1 MPGNDPLATS
11 VSYED
16 GIAVLAV
23 SGEVDLATVPAFEA
37 AIAEALAHKPTALIV
52 DLSAVDFLAS
62 AGLQSL
68 VATHESVS
76 IQAAFAV
83 VADGPATSRPIE
95 LTGLD
100 QILAL
105 HPTVAEAVA
114 AVRAGSSPPN

>member
-1 MPGNDPLATS
+1 MPGNDPITTS

-16 GIAVLAV
+16 GIAVVVV

-37 AIAEALAHKPTALIV
+37 AIAEALEHKPQALIV
-52 DLSAVDFLAS
+52 DLSGVDFLAS

-68 VATHESVS
+68 VAAHGSVS
-76 IQAAFAV
+76 KAAEFAV

-100 QILAL
+100 QVLAL
-105 HPTVAEAVA
+105 HPTMAEALV
-114 AVRAGSSPPN
+114 AVRAGSQPPS

>member
-1 MPGNDPLATS
+1 VPGNDPITTS

-23 SGEVDLATVPAFEA
+23 RGEVDLATVPAFEA
-37 AIAEALAHKPTALIV
+37 AIADALTHNPTALIV
-52 DLSAVDFLAS
+52 DLMAVDFLAS

-76 IQAAFAV
+76 KQAYFAV
-83 VADGPATSRPIE
+83 VAEGPATSRPIE

-100 QILAL
+100 QILVV
-105 HPTVAEAVA
+105 HSTMAEAVA
-114 AVRAGSSPPN
+114 AVRAASPPPN